1 MNKIKKFFKRIWL
14 FLLNT
19 WKFKKELS
27 EFQPYDYEYS
37 IDMFIKS
44 LKLTKDSMEK
54 YSNETEQT
62 LIPKLEQMDR
72 LFEIHNILRGYKVKN
87 LVEELGYSLY
97 EDTYKF
103 YEVYDKTEKSLINE
117 FMDILTNEEYS
128 NGKNIKSW
136 WH

>member
-1 MNKIKKFFKRIWL
+1 MNKIKEFFKKIWL
-14 FLLNT
+14 FLLNS
-19 WKFKKELS
+19 WRFKKELS

-44 LKLTKDSMEK
+44 LKLNKNSMEK
-54 YSNETEQT
+54 YSNEEKET
-62 LIPKLEQMDR
+62 LIPKLEQMSR
-72 LFEIHNILRGYKVKN
+72 LFEIYNTLREYKVKN
-87 LVEELGYSLY
+87 LVEELGYSLS
-97 EDTYKF
+97 ENTYKF

-117 FMDILTNEEYS
+117 FIDILTNEGYN